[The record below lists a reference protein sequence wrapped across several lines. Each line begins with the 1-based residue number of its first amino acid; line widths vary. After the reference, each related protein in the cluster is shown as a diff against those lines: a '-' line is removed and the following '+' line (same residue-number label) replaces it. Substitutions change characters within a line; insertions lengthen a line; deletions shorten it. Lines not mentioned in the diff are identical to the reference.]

1 MNYIKITSTYSPV
14 TTFYDSEMPYFPE
27 IKDTFLWLYYSSEN
41 STLDLCW
48 WAESTDITTLRNTI
62 TSTKKKKRKEKRK
75 FVWFS
80 EGFQGKGCYFFLIKM
95 ENNKHKVSAFFLYF
109 ICPPPQV
116 VGIPQAFLF
125 FPKKDKYLYGSI
137 GQFIWYTN
145 WDWWRVR
152 CTPN

>member
-62 TSTKKKKRKEKRK
+62 TSTKKKRKKK
-75 FVWFS
+75 KGSLF
-80 EGFQGKGCYFFLIKM
+80 GFQRVFRARGVTSSSSRWKTISIKSVLSSCILFVHHHKWW
-95 ENNKHKVSAFFLYF
+95 EFHKHT
-109 ICPPPQV
+109 
-116 VGIPQAFLF
+116 LF